1 MSLPKPINWINQN
14 HGSADWFFYQHIC
27 QTIKK
32 FSDVETLAEFTS
44 LIHTSIV
51 DFEEQYPSLSNNTT
65 VANLEMKIYQQV
77 ISQLPLEVGEE
88 AYNFDDLEE
97 INALPSKITLNQSM
111 SSLVVDD
118 DFPEYL
124 WNILSLGLKICNYQD
139 KAIAAMRETM
149 TREWIQ
155 AQENTSMFFHKKSL
169 IKLTAEE
176 PGGHGFSGLGS
187 LFG

>member
-14 HGSADWFFYQHIC
+14 HGSSDWFFYQHIC

-32 FSDVETLAEFTS
+32 FSDIETPQEFTS
-44 LIHTSIV
+44 LIHTAIV
-51 DFEEQYPSLSNNTT
+51 DFEEQYPSLSNNNT
-65 VANLEMKIYQQV
+65 VSNLKMKIYQQV
-77 ISQLPLEVGEE
+77 ISQLPLQVGEE
-88 AYNFDDLEE
+88 SYNFDDLEE
-97 INALPSKITLNQSM
+97 INALPSGIKLNEPM

-118 DFPEYL
+118 DFPLYL
-124 WNILSLGLKICNYQD
+124 WNLLSLGLKICNYQD
-139 KAIAAMRETM
+139 KGIAAMRETM

-155 AQENTSMFFHKKSL
+155 AQAKTSMFFHKASL

-176 PGGHGFSGLGS
+176 PGGHGFAGLGS